1 MAVFFNII
9 LVLSVV
15 FHVWTVKKMESDNVP
30 PRRLDYALIA
40 IYALAGVFLFAGSDQ
55 EMSKNPV
62 EGWTDMV
69 LGAGLIGVAAWSAT
83 VYKRLR

>member
-15 FHVWTVKKMESDNVP
+15 FHVWTVRKMESDGVP
-30 PRRLDYALIA
+30 PRRSDYVLLG
-40 IYALAGVFLFAGSDQ
+40 IYAVVGVFIFAGSDQ
-55 EMSKNPV
+55 EMSENPV
-62 EGWTDMV
+62 EGWTDMI